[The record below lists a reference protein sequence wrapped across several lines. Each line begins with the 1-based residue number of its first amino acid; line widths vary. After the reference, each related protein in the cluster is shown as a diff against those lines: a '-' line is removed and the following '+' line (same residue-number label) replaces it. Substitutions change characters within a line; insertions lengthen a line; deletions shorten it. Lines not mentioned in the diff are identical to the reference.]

1 MNCPDDIAISYDP
14 NWLELWSKRFEN
26 PLDDAE
32 TFKINEGGY
41 LLEIGQKPKTVKEI
55 QGQYMGLLKFSSS
68 FFSKVQKSKFTRK
81 ISMTDFL
88 STTIKNGTAIKCIK
102 NNTIWNEFDSASD
115 FQIGV

>member
-1 MNCPDDIAISYDP
+1 MTQ

-41 LLEIGQKPKTVKEI
+41 LLEIGQKPKKHGFIKVFIFQCSE
-55 QGQYMGLLKFSSS
+55 KFY
-68 FFSKVQKSKFTRK
+68 KK

-88 STTIKNGTAIKCIK
+88 STDHKK
-102 NNTIWNEFDSASD
+102 WNS
-115 FQIGV
+115 